1 LEVCVVYR
9 PEKLFAFRLYAW
21 HKGHR
26 VVTDYVSARDLG
38 HARRL
43 AAYVVRTL
51 VRHAVHPSLLDE
63 SAITWEVVPLGPPPP
78 ASGDRLA
85 RTVVS

>member
-1 LEVCVVYR
+1 MYR
-9 PEKLFAFRLYAW
+9 PVKRYAFRLYAW
-21 HKGHR
+21 HQGHH

-38 HARRL
+38 HAQRM

-51 VRHAVHPSLLDE
+51 VRDVVPPSQFDEHAV
-63 SAITWEVVPLGPPPP
+63 TWEVVPLNTFTP
-78 ASGDRLA
+78 ASQDRLA